1 MRNGE
6 GQRHVGVMT
15 GSRPGLHGG
24 PTRIVWVSYLRPEGF
39 EVDAYCDT
47 GTLVEHLGSGQE
59 AAEWT
64 AKNKGARLSAV
75 VILVAYMP
83 GLDYDPAAILQALK
97 DSCRMPRFVIS
108 IRENGPLFRLSHHA
122 FTAEFREICGHGTL
136 VLEEDSSLSRSAG
149 RGGAPKSDDGKP
161 GGGVSIESRWGEIAR
176 RAIALTRGTASI
188 DPPAPA
194 EDADEALRLVRA
206 MRAPGARNRPGTFAR
221 IHKRMMVALGTPG
234 ASMRSAD
241 IASMLRYA
249 QRDIMNSYGNIAFV
263 VRDGGDDSDERA
275 QGASDFCKRLGR
287 DYQDWL
293 ISFGIRHQ
301 LMPPTHPLAVTGE
314 TPAEIAGDA
323 PVAGAGHPPVRIA
336 GASPARFGQS
346 AALRLEWTS
355 RATGMGEDHGAR
367 SQQDR
372 GDRPPQPAACG
383 AGPEPADGAALREP

>member
-1 MRNGE
+1 VSVTAGNHSDLR
-6 GQRHVGVMT
+6 
-15 GSRPGLHGG
+15 GG

-39 EVDAYCDT
+39 DVDSHCDPD
-47 GTLVEHLGSGQE
+47 TLVEHLGSGQE
-59 AAEWT
+59 AAEWA
-64 AKNKGARLSAV
+64 AKNKGVRLNAV

-83 GLDYDPAAILQALK
+83 GLDYDPAAILQTLR

-149 RGGAPKSDDGKP
+149 PGGARKSDGGKP
-161 GGGVSIESRWGEIAR
+161 GGGVSIESRWDEIAR

-188 DPPAPA
+188 GPPASASA

-221 IHKRMMVALGTPG
+221 IHKRMMVALGLPG

-263 VRDGGDDSDERA
+263 VRDGGDDPDERA

-293 ISFGIRHQ
+293 ISFGLRNQ
-301 LMPPTHPLAVTGE
+301 LMPPNYP
-314 TPAEIAGDA
+314 
-323 PVAGAGHPPVRIA
+323 
-336 GASPARFGQS
+336 
-346 AALRLEWTS
+346 
-355 RATGMGEDHGAR
+355 
-367 SQQDR
+367 
-372 GDRPPQPAACG
+372 
-383 AGPEPADGAALREP
+383 

>member
-1 MRNGE
+1 
-6 GQRHVGVMT
+6 VGVIA
-15 GSRPGLHGG
+15 GSRPGLHDG

-39 EVDAYCDT
+39 DVDTYGDQD
-47 GTLVEHLGSGQE
+47 TLVDHLASGQE
-59 AAEWT
+59 AADWA
-64 AKNKGARLSAV
+64 AKNKGVRLSVV

-83 GLDYDPAAILQALK
+83 GLDYDPAAILQTLR

-149 RGGAPKSDDGKP
+149 PGAARKPDAGRPGGKP
-161 GGGVSIESRWGEIAR
+161 GGGVSIESRWDEIAR
-176 RAIALTRGTASI
+176 RAVALTRGTARI
-188 DPPAPA
+188 DSPAPA

-221 IHKRMMVALGTPG
+221 IHKRMMVALGLPG

-241 IASMLRYA
+241 IATLLRYA

-263 VRDGGDDSDERA
+263 VRDHGDDPDERA

-301 LMPPTHPLAVTGE
+301 LLPPNYRLAATGE
-314 TPAEIAGDA
+314 TPAENAGDTTA
-323 PVAGAGHPPVRIA
+323 ASAGLLPVRIA
-336 GASPARFGQS
+336 GASPARFRRS
-346 AALRLEWTS
+346 AALRLEWMS
-355 RATGMGEDHGAR
+355 RTTGMGEDHGAR

-372 GDRPPQPAACG
+372 GYRPPQPAARG
-383 AGPEPADGAALREP
+383 AGPEPASGAALRQP

>member
-1 MRNGE
+1 MSVTAGN
-6 GQRHVGVMT
+6 H
-15 GSRPGLHGG
+15 SGLRGG
-24 PTRIVWVSYLRPEGF
+24 PTRIIWVSYLRPEGF
-39 EVDAYCDT
+39 DVDSHCDT
-47 GTLVEHLGSGQE
+47 DTLVEHLGSGQE
-59 AAEWT
+59 AAGWA
-64 AKNKGARLSAV
+64 AKNKGVRLNAV

-83 GLDYDPAAILQALK
+83 GLDYDPAAILQTLR

-149 RGGAPKSDDGKP
+149 PGGARKSEGGKP
-161 GGGVSIESRWGEIAR
+161 GGGVSIESRWDEIAR

-188 DPPAPA
+188 GPPAAA

-221 IHKRMMVALGTPG
+221 IHKRMMVALGLPG

-249 QRDIMNSYGNIAFV
+249 QRDIMNSYANIAFV
-263 VRDGGDDSDERA
+263 VRDDGDESDERA

-293 ISFGIRHQ
+293 ISFGVRHQ
-301 LMPPTHPLAVTGE
+301 LMPPNYPLAVTGE
-314 TPAEIAGDA
+314 TPAEIAGDTPA
-323 PVAGAGHPPVRIA
+323 ASAGHPPVRIA
-336 GASPARFGQS
+336 GASPARFRQS

-383 AGPEPADGAALREP
+383 AGPEPAGGAALRQS